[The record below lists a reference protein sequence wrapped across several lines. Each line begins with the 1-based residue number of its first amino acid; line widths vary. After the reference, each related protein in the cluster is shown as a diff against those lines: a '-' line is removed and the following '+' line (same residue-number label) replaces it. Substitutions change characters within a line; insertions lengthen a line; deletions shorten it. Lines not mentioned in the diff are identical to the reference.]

1 MSTALLAAIAVIL
14 CILFRIL
21 NVNSQPQKPSIWCGD
36 HKFLDTILKISP
48 LIQEPYV
55 PTRLWGFSGHV
66 QTILHSVI
74 GRVKCPWPIGERV
87 FLTLQDGTTL
97 TYDMY
102 QPLDAT
108 FQGKSLRCL
117 KAYKVINVLEGQSKH

>member
-48 LIQEPYV
+48 LIQEPI
-55 PTRLWGFSGHV
+55 PR
-66 QTILHSVI
+66 
-74 GRVKCPWPIGERV
+74 
-87 FLTLQDGTTL
+87 
-97 TYDMY
+97 
-102 QPLDAT
+102 DAT
-108 FQGKSLRCL
+108 CVEDMIGF
-117 KAYKVINVLEGQSKH
+117 